1 MHLSINTAVFEDEI
15 KKGKSQLECLERLP
29 DKIIDS
35 IEVRGEFFDEERVEE
50 ELEEISNLCEKN
62 RWKLFYSVPQE
73 LFNSDGFNQDIENK
87 IALAEKYNVS
97 NLKYSLGHINVKN
110 TDINELNDILNNT
123 SVNVT
128 IENQPNDNGSL
139 VEMKKALNYLN
150 DNHIKLGY
158 TFDSGNW
165 YWINENP
172 HVAFDELREN
182 ISVFHLKDIKSKN
195 TMMLNDG
202 NTDWKYMLNELDQ
215 NIPIFLEY
223 GIDKDKVVD
232 EMEKVEEVLMKR

>member
-1 MHLSINTAVFEDEI
+1 MCKEN
-15 KKGKSQLECLERLP
+15 G
-29 DKIIDS
+29 
-35 IEVRGEFFDEERVEE
+35 
-50 ELEEISNLCEKN
+50 
-62 RWKLFYSVPQE
+62 WKLFYSVPQE
-73 LFNSDGFNQDIENK
+73 LFNQEGFNQDIENK
-87 IALAEKYNVS
+87 ILIAEKYNIS
-97 NLKYSLGHINVKN
+97 NLKYSLGHIDIRN
-110 TDINELNDILNNT
+110 TNFNKLNDILNNT

-128 IENQPNDNGSL
+128 IENQPNANGTL
-139 VEMKKALNYLN
+139 VEMKKAINYLS
-150 DNHIKLGY
+150 DNYIKLGY

-172 HVAFDELREN
+172 HVAFDELKDN
-182 ISVFHLKDIKSKN
+182 ISVYHLKDIKNKN

>member
-1 MHLSINTAVFEDEI
+1 
-15 KKGKSQLECLERLP
+15 
-29 DKIIDS
+29 
-35 IEVRGEFFDEERVEE
+35 
-50 ELEEISNLCEKN
+50 
-62 RWKLFYSVPQE
+62 
-73 LFNSDGFNQDIENK
+73 
-87 IALAEKYNVS
+87 
-97 NLKYSLGHINVKN
+97 
-110 TDINELNDILNNT
+110 
-123 SVNVT
+123 
-128 IENQPNDNGSL
+128 
-139 VEMKKALNYLN
+139 
-150 DNHIKLGY
+150 IKLGY

-172 HVAFDELREN
+172 HVAFDELKDN
-182 ISVFHLKDIKSKN
+182 ISVYHLKDIKNKN

>member
-158 TFDSGNW
+158 IFDSGNW

>member
-195 TMMLNDG
+195 TMMLNNGD
-202 NTDWKYMLNELDQ
+202 
-215 NIPIFLEY
+215 IC
-223 GIDKDKVVD
+223 
-232 EMEKVEEVLMKR
+232 

>member
-1 MHLSINTAVFEDEI
+1 MHVSINTAIFENEV
-15 KKGKSQLECLERLP
+15 KKGKSQLECLKSLP
-29 DKIIDS
+29 EKLIDS
-35 IEVRGEFFDEERVEE
+35 IEVRGEFFNEGKIEE
-50 ELEEISNLCEKN
+50 ELEEITNLCKEN
-62 RWKLFYSVPQE
+62 GWKLFYSVPQE
-73 LFNSDGFNQDIENK
+73 LFNQEGFNQDIENK
-87 IALAEKYNVS
+87 ILIAEKYNIS
-97 NLKYSLGHINVKN
+97 NLKYSLGHIDIRN
-110 TDINELNDILNNT
+110 TNFNKLNDILNNT

-128 IENQPNDNGSL
+128 IENQPNANGTL
-139 VEMKKALNYLN
+139 VEMKKAINYLS
-150 DNHIKLGY
+150 DNYIKLGY

-172 HVAFDELREN
+172 HVAFDELKDN
-182 ISVFHLKDIKSKN
+182 ISVYHLKDIKNKN